1 VIVGVGTHAV
11 DSPARAA
18 QEIHSAMNGP
28 DHALALR
35 VLRDGQPMFVGIQ
48 MGQNEG

>member
-1 VIVGVGTHAV
+1 
-11 DSPARAA
+11 
-18 QEIHSAMNGP
+18 MNGP

-35 VLRDGQPMFVGIQ
+35 VLRDGHPMYVGIQ